1 MIRKISIIFLI
12 SLIFFLNSCQSPT
25 TVVFEEG
32 KLRKGMSRKD
42 MGKALRFSMLVAH
55 NPFRGEC
62 FHEFYPLKKKEI
74 ISGSAHV
81 LTEIASNIEPVFYIL
96 ENVTIPSHKAKTL
109 LLLGD
114 NECLHGN
121 GTLES
126 WVKGHY
132 EALDYISKN

>member
-1 MIRKISIIFLI
+1 MIKKISIIFLI
-12 SLIFFLNSCQSPT
+12 SLIFFLNSFQSPT
-25 TVVFEEG
+25 TVVYEEG
-32 KLRKGMSRKD
+32 KLREGMSRED
-42 MGKALRFSMLVAH
+42 MGKALRFSMLAAH

-62 FHEFYPLKKKEI
+62 FHEYYPLKKKEI

-81 LTEIASNIEPVFYIL
+81 LTEITSDIKPVFYIL
-96 ENVTIPSHKAKTL
+96 GNVTIPSHKAKGL
-109 LLLGD
+109 FGD

-121 GTLES
+121 GKLET

>member
-1 MIRKISIIFLI
+1 MIKKISVFFLI
-12 SLIFFLNSCQSPT
+12 SSILFLNNCKAPT
-25 TVVFEEG
+25 TVAFEEG

-42 MGKALRFSMLVAH
+42 MSKVLRFSVLAAH
-55 NPFRGEC
+55 NPFRGRC
-62 FHEFYPLKKKEI
+62 FHEYYPLKKREI

-81 LTEIASNIEPVFYIL
+81 LTEIVSDIKPVFYIL
-96 ENVTIPSHKAKTL
+96 GNVTISSHKAKSL
-109 LLLGD
+109 FGGD

-126 WVKGHY
+126 WVKSHY

>member
-1 MIRKISIIFLI
+1 MIKKFSIIFLI
-12 SLIFFLNSCQSPT
+12 TLILFINNCQSPT
-25 TVVFEEG
+25 TVVYEEG
-32 KLRKGMSRKD
+32 KLREGMSRED
-42 MGKALRFSMLVAH
+42 MGKALRFSMLAAH

-62 FHEFYPLKKKEI
+62 FHEYYPLKKKEI

-81 LTEIASNIEPVFYIL
+81 LTEITSDIKPVFYIL
-96 ENVTIPSHKAKTL
+96 GNVTIPSHKAKGL
-109 LLLGD
+109 FGD

-121 GTLES
+121 GKLET